1 MRKLRGHHLLCVHGF
16 QGMGYSPAFIKKMEE
31 IVREI
36 RDHSLDFPIQVL
48 IDLDE
53 ACSACPHKGQN
64 FCNAK
69 EGSDEH
75 VKGMDGKV
83 LHHLG
88 LTPGQSYLKS
98 ELIKRTRE
106 RVHPEDLDTLC
117 AGCSWISY
125 GVCKE
130 GIEKLRTRPH

>member
-16 QGMGYSPAFIKKMEE
+16 QGMGYSPAFVKKMEE

-36 RDHSLDFPIQVL
+36 RDHFLDFPIQVL

-53 ACSACPHKGQN
+53 ACSACPHKGED

-69 EGSDEH
+69 AGSDEH

-88 LTPGQSYLKS
+88 LTPGHSYLKS
-98 ELIKRTRE
+98 DLIKRVKE
-106 RVHPEDLDTLC
+106 RVHPEDLDT
-117 AGCSWISY
+117 
-125 GVCKE
+125 
-130 GIEKLRTRPH
+130 